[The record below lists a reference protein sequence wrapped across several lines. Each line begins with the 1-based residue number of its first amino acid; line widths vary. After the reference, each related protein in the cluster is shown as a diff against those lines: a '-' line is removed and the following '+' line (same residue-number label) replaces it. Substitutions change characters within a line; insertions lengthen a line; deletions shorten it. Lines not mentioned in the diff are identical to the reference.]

1 MSLLEIDKFVQTF
14 VQKCVQVIVQSR
26 LGTSKRTQ
34 TRCNPHGRDW
44 FYLDIPD
51 FQDIAEQTARCLK
64 LINTATAAASSPNQ
78 SSNPNSSST
87 NSTNSNSSSTSQQHK
102 STHSSPN
109 SPQCF
114 VRKSWKI
121 CCEISLRNSDGISLV
136 LEYWIFSNVPVGT
149 YSTNSSSEP
158 SNQHQQQK
166 QQQQTLYQ
174 LLSRMSGMLKS
185 LITLSRSTPAYKVS
199 SKGQSADSYVIC
211 YRVFPCDEAF
221 IMDTVSGGT
230 SSPSVFSTAKPLGTI
245 KSFCNELSISLIY
258 RTSMSMNS
266 AEEETVN
273 NNILA
278 ALDGGRNC
286 DRSTTEQQQQNL
298 LLLPLKDD
306 HFKSVEA
313 VTADADYEPLE
324 AICDKT
330 FDVTELFKPLNPA
343 FASFQKDSLDD
354 LTNGTPFS
362 ALLPGKDDQADQEA
376 AAAEVQS
383 ITSGHQ
389 QLGRSDSDSKENEQP
404 RRANGGGSNN
414 SRTSAP
420 ISIPPSNGRGLFSSP
435 PKSSAAAGA
444 TLFSKSPQTQG
455 VYSTSN
461 DSFVFVELNA
471 PFASDDREFGS
482 FFHGPSPTFVSNPS
496 LNEESVHSGGGVSGG
511 ADDGGSSE
519 MINELSQQL
528 AELESNAPQFDSFVE
543 SICITESQELKFET

>member
-78 SSNPNSSST
+78 SSNPNNSSST

-136 LEYWIFSNVPVGT
+136 LEYWIFSNVPVGV
-149 YSTNSSSEP
+149 YSTNSSSET

-221 IMDTVSGGT
+221 IMDTVSGGGGGT

-306 HFKSVEA
+306 HFKSVEGEA

-324 AICDKT
+324 AFCDKT

-343 FASFQKDSLDD
+343 FASFRK
-354 LTNGTPFS
+354 T
-362 ALLPGKDDQADQEA
+362 
-376 AAAEVQS
+376 
-383 ITSGHQ
+383 
-389 QLGRSDSDSKENEQP
+389 
-404 RRANGGGSNN
+404 
-414 SRTSAP
+414 
-420 ISIPPSNGRGLFSSP
+420 
-435 PKSSAAAGA
+435 
-444 TLFSKSPQTQG
+444 
-455 VYSTSN
+455 
-461 DSFVFVELNA
+461 
-471 PFASDDREFGS
+471 
-482 FFHGPSPTFVSNPS
+482 
-496 LNEESVHSGGGVSGG
+496 
-511 ADDGGSSE
+511 
-519 MINELSQQL
+519 
-528 AELESNAPQFDSFVE
+528 
-543 SICITESQELKFET
+543 C